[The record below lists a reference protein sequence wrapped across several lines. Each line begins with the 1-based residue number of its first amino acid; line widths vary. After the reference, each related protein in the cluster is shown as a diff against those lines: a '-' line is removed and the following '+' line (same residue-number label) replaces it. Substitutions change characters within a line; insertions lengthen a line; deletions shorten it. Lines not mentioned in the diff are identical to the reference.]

1 MTVIFARL
9 KSPNLNR
16 NAGYAD
22 GKTCRAGKYDL
33 TDLKKVIADIYPG
46 QTQFYGLNL
55 NAFKL
60 NSRLLVEILHLFHD
74 F

>member
-9 KSPNLNR
+9 KSPQPNR

-22 GKTCRAGKYDL
+22 GKTCRAGKYDP
-33 TDLKKVIADIYPG
+33 DELKKVIADIYPG
-46 QTQFYGLNL
+46 QTQFYVIDLNV
-55 NAFKL
+55 FKL
-60 NSRLLVEILHLFHD
+60 NSRLLVEISHLISD